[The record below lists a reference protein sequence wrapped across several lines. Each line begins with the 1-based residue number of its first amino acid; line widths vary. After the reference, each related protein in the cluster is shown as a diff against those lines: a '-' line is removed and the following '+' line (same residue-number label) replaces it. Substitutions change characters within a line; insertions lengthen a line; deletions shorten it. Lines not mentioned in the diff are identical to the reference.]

1 MIFGKFSLQN
11 IFGFEIM
18 EVWQGIKNFII
29 LHFFFQSLR
38 IESCISSVYIFRKKS
53 LNMNIIKSEN

>member
-11 IFGFEIM
+11 VSGFEVM

-29 LHFFFQSLR
+29 LHFFFNR
-38 IESCISSVYIFRKKS
+38 
-53 LNMNIIKSEN
+53 